1 MKVAVIGTGR
11 VGGALGTGWVRSGH
25 TVVFGSREPD
35 SSEVKQ
41 LLKSADKVK
50 SASVQEAARTADIVV
65 LAVPWKA
72 VPEVLQLIASGV
84 SGKVLVDCT
93 NPAKDW
99 PGMDHSGG
107 SGGEQVARWA
117 SGARVVKAFN
127 TTGFE
132 NMQNPKFERE
142 SASMFYAGDDKESK
156 KLVHQLISDLGF
168 DPVDAGPLSQSHAL
182 EILASLWGGLAYGQ
196 QMGRGIAFRLLRR

>member
-11 VGGALGTGWVRSGH
+11 VGGALGVGWARSGH
-25 TVVFGSREPD
+25 SVVFGSREPA
-35 SSEVKQ
+35 SQEVKQ
-41 LLKSADKVK
+41 LLKSADKAK
-50 SASVQEAARTADIVV
+50 SVSVQEAAAAADVIV

-72 VPEVLQLIASGV
+72 VPEVLKLIRAEV

-93 NPAKDW
+93 NPAKEW

-117 SGARVVKAFN
+117 PGARVVKAFN

-132 NMQNPKFERE
+132 NMKSPKFGRE
-142 SASMFYAGDDKESK
+142 AATMFYAGDDKEAK
-156 KLVHQLISDLGF
+156 KLVRQLGSDLGF
-168 DPVDAGPLSQSHAL
+168 DPVDAGPLSHSHAL
-182 EILASLWGGLAYGQ
+182 EVLASLWGGLAYGQ